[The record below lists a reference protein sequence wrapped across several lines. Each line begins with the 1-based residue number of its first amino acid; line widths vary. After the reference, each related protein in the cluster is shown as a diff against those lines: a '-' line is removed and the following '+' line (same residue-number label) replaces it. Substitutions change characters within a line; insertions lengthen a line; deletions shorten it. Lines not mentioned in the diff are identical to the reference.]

1 MDKKYKLERLK
12 NGIKVLYIPIKKSS
26 IMYLEFSILN
36 GTINENKKTL
46 EHGHFLE
53 HMNSK
58 FTSEKYPNALENM
71 KTLSHLGCE
80 TNASINSYITQYYIQ
95 GPHVHSTK
103 LLDIMLNSYV
113 KFNIDKTIFK
123 QEKRSVIE
131 ELRSYDNDQWSTLDE
146 KMNKEIYKNHPYE
159 KTYRER
165 IKNTKKTTVK
175 ELYQYRKKKYKTT
188 NTLFIIAGDFEEKQ
202 CKEYIQNILAKMPK
216 TKTKLRYPQYEYKV
230 NKIPKLIYV
239 KNDTLSTK
247 LTIRF
252 QIPYTTFEA
261 NKNVIDVLPKL
272 LTNGLDSRLYKL
284 RYKYGLIYYIS
295 SEIETDYMNKKL
307 SCYTIQTEVDSNSI
321 KKVIEVIIE
330 ELRLIKDKGVNDAEI
345 KKVKNIYLMEQF
357 EHKMASKIYDYVQK
371 YSENVVFGKKVDTF
385 KEYYEMRNNITKNK
399 IRIIARSIFDEKKMV
414 IGYSGKHIIKT

>member
-1 MDKKYKLERLK
+1 M
-12 NGIKVLYIPIKKSS
+12 
-26 IMYLEFSILN
+26 
-36 GTINENKKTL
+36 
-46 EHGHFLE
+46 
-53 HMNSK
+53 
-58 FTSEKYPNALENM
+58 
-71 KTLSHLGCE
+71 
-80 TNASINSYITQYYIQ
+80 
-95 GPHVHSTK
+95 
-103 LLDIMLNSYV
+103 
-113 KFNIDKTIFK
+113 
-123 QEKRSVIE
+123 
-131 ELRSYDNDQWSTLDE
+131 
-146 KMNKEIYKNHPYE
+146 
-159 KTYRER
+159 
-165 IKNTKKTTVK
+165 
-175 ELYQYRKKKYKTT
+175 
-188 NTLFIIAGDFEEKQ
+188 
-202 CKEYIQNILAKMPK
+202 
-216 TKTKLRYPQYEYKV
+216 
-230 NKIPKLIYV
+230 
-239 KNDTLSTK
+239 
-247 LTIRF
+247 
-252 QIPYTTFEA
+252 
-261 NKNVIDVLPKL
+261 IDVLPKL